1 MSIHLFSPVLYA
13 VFVHSLQML
22 PQIPNSSVMSF
33 FRQLHNI
40 NLSVWSGIILF
51 LAIAGQFQE
60 SKFSSST
67 AFLCDSYNENTLMY
81 ISTQLFLWSKYVEWG
96 DTLFLHLSGK
106 PISMLQYTHHM
117 STAALTYVAFDRT
130 IISPHAM
137 VFVGSNTLVHIPM
150 YWYFAFPKGFL
161 HKYRKLITQS
171 QIVQHIGCLGVI
183 IYTSIIDDCEQAE
196 YVNVFGFAMYSMY
209 LFYFGLFY
217 INTYNFWDNFWE
229 KLGKKRSD

>member
-1 MSIHLFSPVLYA
+1 MSIHLISPVLYA
-13 VFVHSLQML
+13 GFVHSLQML

-51 LAIAGQFQE
+51 LVFLGQIQE

-67 AFLCDSYNENTLMY
+67 AFLCDSYNENTLMH
-81 ISTQLFLWSKYVEWG
+81 ISIKLFLLSKYVEWG

-117 STAALTYVAFDRT
+117 STAVLTYVAFDRT

-183 IYTSIIDDCEQAE
+183 SYTLTKDDCRQAE
-196 YVNVFGFAMYSMY
+196 YANVFGLAMYSMY
-209 LFYFGLFY
+209 LFYFGFFY
-217 INTYNFWDNFWE
+217 INTYNF
-229 KLGKKRSD
+229 S

>member
-13 VFVHSLQML
+13 GFVHSLQML
-22 PQIPNSSVMSF
+22 PQIPDSSVMSF

-81 ISTQLFLWSKYVEWG
+81 ISGQLFLWSKYVEWG

-117 STAALTYVAFDRT
+117 STAVLTYVGFDRT

-183 IYTSIIDDCEQAE
+183 IYTSTIDNCEQAE
-196 YVNVFGFAMYSMY
+196 YVNIFGFAMYSMY

-217 INTYNFWDNFWE
+217 IKTYNFWE
-229 KLGKKRSD
+229 KLSKKRSD

>member
-1 MSIHLFSPVLYA
+1 MSIHLLSPVLYA
-13 VFVHSLQML
+13 GFVHSLKMS
-22 PQIPNSSVMSF
+22 PQNPNSSVMSL
-33 FRQLHNI
+33 FRQVHNI

-51 LAIAGQFQE
+51 LAILGQIQE

-67 AFLCDSYNENTLMY
+67 AFLCDSYNENTLIY

-96 DTLFLHLSGK
+96 DTMFLHLSGK

-117 STAALTYVAFDRT
+117 STAALTYIAFDRT
-130 IISPHAM
+130 IISPFGL

-183 IYTSIIDDCEQAE
+183 SYTMLIDDCEQAE
-196 YVNVFGFAMYSMY
+196 YVNAFGFAMYSMY
-209 LFYFGLFY
+209 LFYFGVFY
-217 INTYNFWDNFWE
+217 INTYFSNN
-229 KLGKKRSD
+229 KRC